1 MARIRVAITSV
12 RLIRKKPNKVC
23 PQQFAVV
30 EANRNDVKR
39 DDLDSE
45 TGLYIEQ
52 TFEIK
57 NMKS

>member
-1 MARIRVAITSV
+1 MVRNRAAITNAL
-12 RLIRKKPNKVC
+12 LIRTRPNEVY